1 MYPYTVGP
9 TEFVIAFFKEFV
21 FKRTY
26 KKSISLETDT
36 RTQIG
41 LQDEE
46 NQSTLL
52 QSNVSLFQTYR
63 YQIYTKYCFLISGRK
78 RTFEQKWQESSGG
91 TFRY

>member
-9 TEFVIAFFKEFV
+9 TELVIAFFKGFV

-26 KKSISLETDT
+26 KKSISLKTDT

-52 QSNVSLFQTYR
+52 QSNVHY
-63 YQIYTKYCFLISGRK
+63 
-78 RTFEQKWQESSGG
+78 E
-91 TFRY
+91 